1 MWPIRPILCCWRKE
15 TKRYVSLEAGG
26 LRGEEKEEG
35 EKIVWQLLQNC
46 RQGESHTYT
55 HSGGG
60 VPSKFYHF
68 SKSKMWEKF
77 FFGLAWRVPCRL
89 NGVVKQK
96 RTSFGQ
102 ADLQWFFLC
111 ASYQYEREFLLR
123 LPLIRGGFFKPSSR
137 TQEPYQVVKFR
148 NNAREA
154 FAWRAFWDGVA
165 SVFNRQA
172 K

>member
-1 MWPIRPILCCWRKE
+1 MLLAKRDKEICFSWGRKV
-15 TKRYVSLEAGG
+15 KRGGEGGRWKNSLATFAKLPAGREPH
-26 LRGEEKEEG
+26 L
-35 EKIVWQLLQNC
+35 
-46 RQGESHTYT
+46 HT

-60 VPSKFYHF
+60 FPSKFYHF
-68 SKSKMWEKF
+68 SKNKMWERF

-89 NGVVKQK
+89 DGVVKQK

-111 ASYQYEREFLLR
+111 ASYQYERQFLLR
-123 LPLIRGGFFKPSSR
+123 LPLISGGFFNPSSR

-148 NNAREA
+148 INAREA
-154 FAWRAFWDGVA
+154 FAWRAFSDGVS
-165 SVFNRQA
+165 SVCNCQA

>member
-55 HSGGG
+55 HTRVG
-60 VPSKFYHF
+60 VFLQSFIIFRAKC
-68 SKSKMWEKF
+68 EKGF
-77 FFGLAWRVPCRL
+77 FFGFAWCVLCRL

-111 ASYQYEREFLLR
+111 ASYQYERQFLLR
-123 LPLIRGGFFKPSSR
+123 LPLIRGGFFKPSSG